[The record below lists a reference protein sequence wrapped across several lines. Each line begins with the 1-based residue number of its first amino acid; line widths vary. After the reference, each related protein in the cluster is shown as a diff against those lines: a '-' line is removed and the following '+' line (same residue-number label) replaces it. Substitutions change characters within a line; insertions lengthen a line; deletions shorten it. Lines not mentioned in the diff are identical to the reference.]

1 MLKFANTI
9 EEIPNAFDNR
19 ELRIEELKD
28 FYYDGTM
35 PVRTGTRGDSP
46 IDDIMDT
53 CREATGN
60 NKFLLMGHRGSGKST
75 ELNEMSVR
83 LKKEGFEVYTIQC
96 ATEMDLNRPLYS
108 DLLILMGD
116 ALIKIAK
123 EIKCNLDKSLLKEVV
138 QFWEEK
144 EETRTKTKNCSV
156 RADAGIDIKS
166 PSIAGVINLFTTLKG
181 GVKFSEENHFSYK
194 KRFDQRVSEWINILN
209 KISDEI
215 TKKLKGKRPII
226 IFEDLDKLNEE
237 DTKEVFYTKTKALC
251 DFSFPVVYTFPIA
264 LSYLTDFGNID
275 NIFETPVFPM
285 IKLETIDGNKYEEG
299 YKTIHKI
306 LEKRTNLDLFE
317 KDVENYLIQ
326 KTGGSLRDLFTAIIN
341 AARIA
346 RRNEKQTIGKKEAET
361 ALKKIKSERTK
372 RFDAKDHDFLAN
384 IYQGKEKGKRTIE
397 DTAKLTKMLLAGVVL
412 EYNGERWCNL
422 HPLVTDY
429 LKELEII
436 NEN

>member
-19 ELRIEELKD
+19 ELRIDELNE

-35 PVRTGTRGDSP
+35 PVRTGTKGDSP

-53 CREATGN
+53 CRRDAAGN

-83 LKKEGFEVYTIQC
+83 LKNEGYEVYTIQC

-116 ALIKIAK
+116 ALINIAGN
-123 EIKCNLDKSLLKEVV
+123 IKCKLDQNLLKEVV
-138 QFWEEK
+138 QFWAEK
-144 EETRTKTKNCSV
+144 EETHTETRNSSV
-156 RADAGIDIKS
+156 EADAGIDIK
-166 PSIAGVINLFTTLKG
+166 PSIAVVIKLFATLKG

-194 KRFDQRVSEWINILN
+194 TRFDQRVSEWINILN

-215 TKKLKGKRPII
+215 TKKLKGKQPII

-237 DTKEVFYTKTKALC
+237 DTKKVFYTKTKALC
-251 DFSFPVVYTFPIA
+251 DFSFPIVYTFPIA
-264 LSYLTDFGNID
+264 LSYLAEFGNIE
-275 NIFETPVFPM
+275 NSFQTLVFPM
-285 IKLETIDGNKYEEG
+285 IKLETIDGKKYEDG
-299 YKTIHKI
+299 YETIQKI

-317 KDVENYLIQ
+317 KDVKNYLIQ
-326 KTGGSLRDLFTAIIN
+326 KTGGSLRDLFTAIIT

-346 RRNEKQTIGKKEAET
+346 KRNRKKTIGKEEADV
-361 ALKKIKSERTK
+361 ALEKIKSERTK
-372 RFDAKDHDFLAN
+372 RFDANDYPFLAK
-384 IYQGKEKGKRTIE
+384 IYQGKEKGRRTIE
-397 DTAKLTKMLLAGVVL
+397 DTEKLKKMLLAGVVL

-429 LKELEII
+429 LKELGYIKE
-436 NEN
+436 